1 MSSKEALIREVTHLL
16 LLKIQ
21 FDQRFAALS
30 EVVTSER
37 WEEVERLCTSV
48 SNGIALVR
56 KMEKE
61 LVEIE
66 KIIN

>member
-21 FDQRFAALS
+21 FDKRFEALS
-30 EVVTSER
+30 EVITSEC
-37 WEEVERLCTSV
+37 WEKEEQLHASV

-61 LVEIE
+61 LVEIK